1 VQDAVTSHSSPHRT
15 GSHQRAAANF
25 DTSADN
31 SGAFVRI
38 GQAAM
43 LLSGAALLA
52 VAARKGRSWK
62 SAGAVALAGAPLLYR
77 GATGRW
83 PVPRAV
89 SQAASDA
96 VATAPIETALT
107 IDKPRAELYAYW
119 HRLENLPRFM
129 KNLDTVTDLGG
140 GRSHWVG
147 KSPLGFKVE
156 WDAEIVEEQ
165 EGRRLAWRSLPGA
178 QVHSRVHTQAHSQ
191 VHSQVHNAGT
201 VSFEDSPNGRGTI
214 VRVRM
219 EIGGSALGQ
228 AVGKLLKGSTRQ
240 EVHEDLR
247 RFKELMETGEVAT
260 TDGQPHGIR
269 SLIGHLHNPI

>member
-1 VQDAVTSHSSPHRT
+1 VQDAGTSHSSPQRT

-25 DTSADN
+25 DTSPDN

-43 LLSGAALLA
+43 LLSGAALLV
-52 VAARKGRSWK
+52 VAAQKRRSWK

-77 GATGRW
+77 GATGHW

-107 IDKPRAELYAYW
+107 IDKPSAELYAYW

-147 KSPLGFKVE
+147 KSPLGFKAE

-165 EGRRLAWRSLPGA
+165 EGRRLSWRSLPG
-178 QVHSRVHTQAHSQ
+178 SQ
-191 VHSQVHNAGT
+191 IDNAGT

-228 AVGKLLKGSTRQ
+228 AVGKVLKGSTQQ
-240 EVHEDLR
+240 EVREDLR

-260 TDGQPHGIR
+260 TDGQPHGTR

>member
-1 VQDAVTSHSSPHRT
+1 MQDAVTSHSSPQRT

-25 DTSADN
+25 DTSPDN

-52 VAARKGRSWK
+52 VAVQKGRSWK

-77 GATGRW
+77 GAVGRW

-107 IDKPRAELYAYW
+107 VDKPSAELYAYW
-119 HRLENLPRFM
+119 RRLENLPRFM
-129 KNLDTVTDLGG
+129 KNLDTVSDLGG

-147 KSPLGFKVE
+147 KSPLGFNVE
-156 WDAEIVEEQ
+156 WDAEIVEER
-165 EGRRLAWRSLPGA
+165 EGRRLAWRSLPG
-178 QVHSRVHTQAHSQ
+178 SQ
-191 VHSQVHNAGT
+191 VDNAGT

-219 EIGGSALGQ
+219 EVGGSALGQ
-228 AVGKLLKGSTRQ
+228 AVGKMLKGSTQQ
-240 EVHEDLR
+240 EVREDLR

-260 TDGQPHGIR
+260 TDGQPHGTR